1 MEMGEGMRGPAMAQV
16 RVAKFTVFDF
26 TDRSEVP
33 SSRYAR
39 LDTIAIIGG
48 KPIRGSEIMAEEND
62 LDEFGMTKP
71 DFAPRT
77 TRD

>member
-1 MEMGEGMRGPAMAQV
+1 MRGFVMGQV

-48 KPIRGSEIMAEEND
+48 RPIQGTEVMADETD
-62 LDEFGMTKP
+62 LDEFGMTKSGFTP
-71 DFAPRT
+71 KGN
-77 TRD
+77 